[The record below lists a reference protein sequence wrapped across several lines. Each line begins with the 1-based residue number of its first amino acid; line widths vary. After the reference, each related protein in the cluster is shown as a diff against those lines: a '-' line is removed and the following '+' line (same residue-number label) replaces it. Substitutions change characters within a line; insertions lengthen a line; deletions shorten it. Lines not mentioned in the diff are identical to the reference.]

1 MQGVILESI
10 TQTVFLETILQSQ
23 CSAATLIICATKQE
37 WQTRYLDELQHSDG
51 DRPRAA
57 TAAAAASSPPPAQ
70 QNAANVS
77 HPATSSPSPHRSL
90 PATLQPTLQRLC
102 AASRVKVIFCANLP
116 QLHAYLSVLTTR
128 GESSISGTDTPAEP
142 TTTGAR
148 PGPGPRLLAVWDLI
162 KLHRPTLAFSAQ
174 GLNKTFAALVD
185 AAQNL
190 GARLLVAESEFESD
204 NGEEPSSSPDQNH
217 IGNVQQGAD
226 VSSAPHPQSH
236 ENRIS
241 VWDEPVSMLNVTTKT
256 FGVGESGWVG
266 RTVTIREI
274 AARWCQVVNVE

>member
-10 TQTVFLETILQSQ
+10 TQTTFMESILQSQ
-23 CSAATLIICATKQE
+23 CSAATLIICATQQE
-37 WQTRYLDELQHSDG
+37 WQTRYLDELQHSNG
-51 DRPRAA
+51 SRPQATAA
-57 TAAAAASSPPPAQ
+57 AAAAASSPPPAQ
-70 QNAANVS
+70 QDAADVP
-77 HPATSSPSPHRSL
+77 HAATSSPSPRRSL
-90 PATLQPTLQRLC
+90 PLLQPTLQRLC
-102 AASRVKVIFCANLP
+102 AASKVKVVFCANLP

-128 GESSISGTDTPAEP
+128 GESSISGTDTPAR
-142 TTTGAR
+142 TTGA
-148 PGPGPRLLAVWDLI
+148 GAGPRLLAVWDLV

-190 GARLLVAESEFESD
+190 GARLLVADSEFESD
-204 NGEEPSSSPDQNH
+204 NGEEPPPPPDQNH
-217 IGNVQQGAD
+217 IGNDQHGAD

-241 VWDEPVSMLNVTTKT
+241 VWDEQVSMLNVTTKT

-274 AARWCQVVNVE
+274 AERWCRVVKVE